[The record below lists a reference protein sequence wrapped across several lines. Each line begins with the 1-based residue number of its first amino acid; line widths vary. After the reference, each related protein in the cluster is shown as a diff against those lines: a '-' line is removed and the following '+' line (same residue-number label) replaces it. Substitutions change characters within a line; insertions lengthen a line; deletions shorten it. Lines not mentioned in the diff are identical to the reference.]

1 MYAHYGASRS
11 THAGLHASYA
21 VRIQRCMRTFTRAYR
36 HVCAQHTA
44 HRVLHARVV
53 CAYRYSSFRSA
64 PTLTITPRRSSG
76 KMATGVYLHFMNA
89 ICPPKLS
96 CRLVCFFPPCPL
108 LGGTPTAKRPAMKR
122 RWMQAVLYEILKT
135 LREPAGLQ
143 QHACLRGKYTPSR
156 DRVCAANGFVCIV
169 NGVRRRIYARGI
181 WFPLDTPMRNKFWGV
196 SRGQACT
203 RCIKRV
209 GTSAFTAGPPKSG
222 GHIRQ
227 LLADVRSHE
236 RRAAAGEPGADRAAQ
251 SARERMRRHG
261 HHPESH
267 VLTRLLGSQYGN
279 LLLLHSQL
287 GVQGLDNQ
295 GDYLHRDLLNFCG
308 VYFCGATNAVMA
320 SVHGC
325 RDEFNRR
332 MRAVPKQH
340 SRHGGCASRKCPI
353 ITATKPMKKGKKAPK
368 GGAKSA
374 QAIKEVHLYV
384 QGLRLHLNKRMYG
397 CMRPLGT
404 HIGLYARVGCAC
416 RAARGIVGRMQ
427 DDTRV
432 GAGGL

>member
-1 MYAHYGASRS
+1 MRTMAHPGPRMQGYMRRMLCAYSAACAHPHARIQRCMRTS
-11 THAGLHASYA
+11 TRACRHVCALWRIRVHACRAACVVCCAH
-21 VRIQRCMRTFTRAYR
+21 QRCMRTFTRACR

-143 QHACLRGKYTPSR
+143 QHACLRWKYTPSR

-353 ITATKPMKKGKKAPK
+353 ITADS
-368 GGAKSA
+368 SA
-374 QAIKEVHLYV
+374 HVD
-384 QGLRLHLNKRMYG
+384 LHALTQPRM
-397 CMRPLGT
+397 
-404 HIGLYARVGCAC
+404 
-416 RAARGIVGRMQ
+416 
-427 DDTRV
+427 
-432 GAGGL
+432 

>member
-1 MYAHYGASRS
+1 MRIPVHACRATCVVCCAHTALHAHIHTRAYSAACAHPHAHVGMYAHYGASRS

-21 VRIQRCMRTFTRAYR
+21 VRIQRCMCTFTRAYR

-143 QHACLRGKYTPSR
+143 QHACLRWKYTPSR

-353 ITATKPMKKGKKAPK
+353 ITADS
-368 GGAKSA
+368 SA
-374 QAIKEVHLYV
+374 HVD
-384 QGLRLHLNKRMYG
+384 LHALTQPRM
-397 CMRPLGT
+397 
-404 HIGLYARVGCAC
+404 
-416 RAARGIVGRMQ
+416 
-427 DDTRV
+427 
-432 GAGGL
+432 